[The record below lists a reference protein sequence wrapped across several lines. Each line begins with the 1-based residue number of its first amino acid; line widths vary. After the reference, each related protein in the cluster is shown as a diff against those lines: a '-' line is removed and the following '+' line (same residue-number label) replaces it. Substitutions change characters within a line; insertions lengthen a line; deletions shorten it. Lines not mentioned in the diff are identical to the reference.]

1 MDKPARVEVEF
12 DDRLY
17 AALERE
23 ADRLGL
29 DVSRV
34 VFRATAAWLSEMS
47 EHGHLDMTVDEEV
60 AGA

>member
-17 AALERE
+17 TALERE

-29 DVSRV
+29 DVPRV
-34 VFRATAAWLSEMS
+34 VFRATAAWLCEMS
-47 EHGHLDMTVDEEV
+47 EHGHLEMTGTEEV
-60 AGA
+60 AEA